1 MSKAIVVENLSKSY
15 LLKHR
20 TQAPAQKSLRES
32 IGSGLGSLLR
42 PGSRKGASQQET
54 EEVFWAL
61 RDINFEVEEGER
73 VAIIGRNGAGKST
86 LLKILSRVVSPTTGS
101 VRIRG
106 RLSSLLEVGTGFHPE
121 LTGRENVYL
130 NGALLGMSQ
139 AEVRRK
145 FAEIVDFAEIER
157 FLDTPVKRYS
167 SGMYVRLAF
176 AVSAF
181 LEPDIIVLDEVL
193 AVGDAAFQKK
203 CQGKMRQLA
212 AEGRTVLFVSHSM
225 GAVKEMCDS
234 ALILEGGCLNGG
246 KVSVDEAVLSYM
258 RRTVNAEHA
267 GLPFHTEDVDC
278 LNVLILQNG
287 FPVTE
292 CDGGRPIDV
301 RIEFRVH
308 RPIQAFRMGFYL
320 KTVLGE
326 MITRSLAADWNPEME
341 SVMPGEYVLHAQIPA
356 DFLVAGSFVLEVHSS
371 QFGVCDYF
379 DNLVSFPISVRR
391 SSKYNAQHP
400 IEQSFGYVQLNPA
413 WRLETLSI
421 A

>member
-1 MSKAIVVENLSKSY
+1 MSKAIVVENLSKRY

-20 TQAPAQKSLRES
+20 AVQDTRVQSSIREA
-32 IGSGLGSLLR
+32 IGEKFR
-42 PGSRKGASQQET
+42 RAVRRGSRTEGGNSAT
-54 EEVFWAL
+54 EEEFWAL
-61 RDINFEVEEGER
+61 RDVNFHVDEGER

-86 LLKILSRVVSPTTGS
+86 LLKILSRVVSPTLGT

-121 LTGRENVYL
+121 LTGRENVFL

-145 FAEIVDFAEIER
+145 FDEIVNFAEIER

-203 CQGKMRQLA
+203 CQAKMRQLA

-234 ALILEGGCLNGG
+234 ALVLEAGRMTE
-246 KVSVDEAVLSYM
+246 KVPVDEAVLSYM
-258 RRTVNAEHA
+258 RRSVNTESAS
-267 GLPFHTEDVDC
+267 LPFHAEDLDC
-278 LNVLILQNG
+278 LNVALFQRDV
-287 FPVTE
+287 PVVD
-292 CDGGRPIDV
+292 CDGGEPLDVEIEV
-301 RIEFRVH
+301 RIH
-308 RPIQAFRMGFYL
+308 RPIENFRLGFYI
-320 KTVLGE
+320 KTPLGE
-326 MITRSLAADWNPEME
+326 MVTRTLAADWNPALETMQ
-341 SVMPGEYVLHAQIPA
+341 PGDYLMRARL
-356 DFLVAGSFVLEVHSS
+356 DGNFLVGGSYVLEVHSS

-379 DNLVSFPISVRR
+379 NDAISLPFTVRR
-391 SSKYNAQHP
+391 SKTYNIQHP
-400 IEQSFGYVQLNPA
+400 IEQNFGFVLTNPG
-413 WRLETLSI
+413 WQVERLSS
-421 A
+421 